1 MEKAWQKDKRAGLGE
16 QSQTGKVEDKVE
28 EEEKGKACMRG
39 STCR

>member
-16 QSQTGKVEDKVE
+16 QSQTGKVKDKA